1 MSEPVCVISERDFVA
16 SIADA
21 LQYIAVYHPSS
32 FVRALAESYRTE
44 DSPAARDAIGQI
56 LINSKMAAY
65 GRRPICQ
72 DTGTVN
78 VLLKI
83 GMGARI
89 DSARPVG
96 ELVSDRCGWLTPIRT
111 ILSAPRSSAIRYSTA
126 PTRATTRLRWF
137 TSTWSPG
144 IALR

>member
-1 MSEPVCVISERDFVA
+1 MSKPVCVISEHDFVA

-21 LQYIAVYHPSS
+21 LQYVAVYHPPS
-32 FVRALAESYRTE
+32 FVRALAESYMAE
-44 DSPAARDAIGQI
+44 DSPAARDAIAQI

-78 VLLKI
+78 VFVKI

-89 DSARPVG
+89 DSTRPLS
-96 ELVSDRCGWLTPIRT
+96 ELARCGGLTPIQT
-111 ILSAPRSSAIRYSTA
+111 IPSAPRSSAIRYLTA
-126 PTRATTRLRWF
+126 PIRATTHPRWF
-137 TSTWSPG
+137 TST
-144 IALR
+144 